1 MWDANQLII
10 EENGSAGI
18 ELGGY
23 PCNRAKRKD
32 NRVDEVGLER
42 IEADLDDGGWF
53 RGWGL
58 V

>member
-1 MWDANQLII
+1 MV
-10 EENGSAGI
+10 
-18 ELGGY
+18 LGGY
-23 PCNRAKRKD
+23 PWYRAKRKD